1 MGLNYIKEDE
11 KVNEKIILY
20 RKSSKIVEEDDRCK
34 QLQVQE
40 NKNPENAY
48 MFQDYEYNNRE
59 WQKEHILFDK
69 KEYIFCSFKNT
80 KFGRKAV
87 LDEDKMYCTNSSFW
101 DVTFENCT
109 FENIY
114 FDACYFWNCTFKNCR
129 FSEYK
134 TIFNNCCLKQLSM
147 IQEESGFATKYGSTE
162 FINCDMTSV
171 EWRSCLGDRMIFEG
185 NTFMDVSFRQC
196 EMPDVIMKDNRF
208 YSTYFNNCD
217 IRNLCIIG
225 IRNADLEFHFTDKS
239 KDINMHKKIYIG
251 KIDEQFMK
259 EKDEFE
265 AASKMYYTLLDYLGM
280 KNIDTEYMSEYRY
293 CYNYFS
299 MRGKQWWQQVWD
311 RFSWLVCGYGEKLGR
326 FVVTFLLTIIIPA
339 IGYLFCGI
347 KVGDKTIRYPLIDG
361 TEFSL
366 INFVKDFGK
375 CLHFSIVTFSTVG
388 YGNIVPS
395 GISYIISAIQ
405 ILIGVLFVALF
416 TSIMLK
422 KILR

>member
-20 RKSSKIVEEDDRCK
+20 RKSRKIVEEDDRCK

-48 MFQDYEYNNRE
+48 MFQDYEHNNRE

-87 LDEDKMYCTNSSFW
+87 LDEDKMYRTNSSFW

-134 TIFNNCCLKQLSM
+134 TIFNNCCLKHLSM
-147 IQEESGFATKYGSTE
+147 IQEESGLATKYGSTE

-171 EWRSCLGDRMIFEG
+171 EWRNCLGDRMIFEG

-259 EKDEFE
+259 EKNEFE

-311 RFSWLVCGYGEKLGR
+311 RFSWLVCGYGEKLG
-326 FVVTFLLTIIIPA
+326 VLLL
-339 IGYLFCGI
+339 LF
-347 KVGDKTIRYPLIDG
+347 Y
-361 TEFSL
+361 
-366 INFVKDFGK
+366 
-375 CLHFSIVTFSTVG
+375 
-388 YGNIVPS
+388 
-395 GISYIISAIQ
+395 
-405 ILIGVLFVALF
+405 
-416 TSIMLK
+416 
-422 KILR
+422 

>member
-1 MGLNYIKEDE
+1 MNRYRLRANYDIENIDSRKENGTMIVDVPMLSNGKLNYGLRHIKQ
-11 KVNEKIILY
+11 KLY
-20 RKSSKIVEEDDRCK
+20 EEE
-34 QLQVQE
+34 V
-40 NKNPENAY
+40 
-48 MFQDYEYNNRE
+48 
-59 WQKEHILFDK
+59 
-69 KEYIFCSFKNT
+69 
-80 KFGRKAV
+80 
-87 LDEDKMYCTNSSFW
+87 
-101 DVTFENCT
+101 
-109 FENIY
+109 
-114 FDACYFWNCTFKNCR
+114 
-129 FSEYK
+129 
-134 TIFNNCCLKQLSM
+134 
-147 IQEESGFATKYGSTE
+147 
-162 FINCDMTSV
+162 
-171 EWRSCLGDRMIFEG
+171 
-185 NTFMDVSFRQC
+185 
-196 EMPDVIMKDNRF
+196 
-208 YSTYFNNCD
+208 
-217 IRNLCIIG
+217 
-225 IRNADLEFHFTDKS
+225 
-239 KDINMHKKIYIG
+239 
-251 KIDEQFMK
+251 
-259 EKDEFE
+259 
-265 AASKMYYTLLDYLGM
+265 
-280 KNIDTEYMSEYRY
+280 YRY